1 MACFVIN
8 QADIKFNKNI
18 PNKVGMP
25 IRRNTPYMKIVKF
38 LIIFSILSMSQMA
51 VEASYRMQKISFP
64 YAIQFEQV
72 KTLIGDN
79 YLFLKTPCFVLLVNS
94 RQGALDVPY
103 WQKKLKEKYPSQNV
117 YAVAGLAE
125 MPGFIHKM
133 TKETLERE
141 PLVYFYDWKG
151 SLNQQLFV
159 LEDPFDH
166 IKLKPP
172 GLTLLIITSDKKLL
186 KAPIELN
193 KNIFYE
199 DLFKQMNDPL
209 RGLR

>member
-1 MACFVIN
+1 MRI
-8 QADIKFNKNI
+8 I
-18 PNKVGMP
+18 
-25 IRRNTPYMKIVKF
+25 KF
-38 LIIFSILSMSQMA
+38 LIVFAVLFLSQID
-51 VEASYRMQKISFP
+51 VCASYRMQKISFP
-64 YAIQFEQV
+64 YTIQFDEV
-72 KTLIGDN
+72 KTLAGDS
-79 YLFLKTPCFVLLVNS
+79 YLFLKTPCFVLLVNN

-125 MPGFIHKM
+125 MPGLIHKM

-172 GLTLLIITSDKKLL
+172 GLILLAIDHDKKLF

-193 KNIFYE
+193 KNVAICS
-199 DLFKQMNDPL
+199 LFVDSSKILNVLFSSFDIA
-209 RGLR
+209 